1 MSKKLTGGIIDTKEG
16 ARAVFLGVGLV
27 TYAIGTSNGNKA
39 FSMMG
44 RENCMLPG
52 ATQDDAEGYDPD
64 IIIVFSEN
72 ADIQRMI
79 DTLVDLRD
87 RTILSEK

>member
-16 ARAVFLGVGLV
+16 ARAVFLGIGLV

-44 RENCMLPG
+44 REKLH
-52 ATQDDAEGYDPD
+52 DAGYH
-64 IIIVFSEN
+64 S
-72 ADIQRMI
+72 
-79 DTLVDLRD
+79 
-87 RTILSEK
+87 